1 MHTKWLR
8 AFRTAPLYAPRPWR
22 ITTAATRRNFHAS
35 AALKTTVSPD
45 SNTDNDNTKDES
57 NTKPDKEDGVVEE
70 PNTREDEDIF
80 GEKTST
86 TNGENTAGTNGEN
99 QGRKRRNG
107 ASNGPFRP
115 RTLRTR
121 TPEEL
126 SPVQLPK
133 DFDVTSVCRLEYA
146 QQAHE
151 TVVRVF
157 KELVGHP
164 EWSHAIS
171 SLFERHHGAIRERL
185 KYDSSMHKDIDSLI
199 AAAYWHTA
207 NLIHGTGGAEAAAR
221 FLESHPAPCSTSL
234 LRSPSI
240 HRLAEDVSP
249 RLKVDLNGAM
259 ETAWERNIRETAFAG
274 LHPLF
279 LEEVIASLKAEFALY
294 PPKNVKVS
302 DLQRPIT
309 VINATYYTGFSVAR
323 VLVRHVA
330 AALNADV
337 LHLRAQDIARM
348 VSTYLG
354 QDVIRAP
361 SPISR
366 LGYKAAENSGRSL
379 PGNLDDV
386 NDEDNI
392 YVPYSQ
398 VLRNDML
405 RKQNKSRV
413 MTMDEFL
420 NGANRAKPDEL
431 WEELKINSVLDELVH
446 AADSDAPEQ
455 RPLLVHIDDYNAI
468 NLDLEAGSSII
479 GKIRRVVDGLW
490 VEGRKIALVG
500 TCSSKDAPKAYLD
513 GLREIA
519 LSERLINLYIDATL
533 TSQAEQETLKELEE
547 WDYLN
552 ENERNIMAVFTAMTE
567 PNPESATMPRAGA
580 LGLGPPLSG
589 PEVAS
594 DLPESWA
601 QHVLPLTETFRMATT
616 MIGLRELGISNG
628 TPMREAAIK
637 LKMIDETKERLSRG
651 RKDGEDQPKM
661 PRGLLSDLRK
671 KDSEGSHE
679 EQLLSGLVNAKDI
692 RTTFDNVHAPKETIE
707 SVRMLT
713 TLSLLRPEAFS
724 YGVLATERIP
734 GCLLYGPP
742 GTGKTLLAKAV
753 AKESGANMIEVSAA
767 TINNMYVGESEKTVR
782 ALFRLAKKKEPLVIF
797 IDEADALLGARGQF
811 RDRTGSREV
820 INQFL
825 REWDGMDKTKA
836 FIMVATNRPF
846 DLDEAVLRR
855 LPRKLLID
863 LPREKDR
870 AEILKIHLRDEEL
883 HESVDLDDLARRTPL
898 YSGSDLKNVCV
909 AAAMAAVKEELLANP
924 DGASDVE
931 TEKPHR
937 KRVLQPRHF
946 DAALKEIGASVSE
959 DMQTLTAIRRFDER
973 YGDAAGRKKRRGMGF
988 EVVPEL
994 RDTESA
1000 RVRSLPAAEG

>member
-1 MHTKWLR
+1 MHTQWLR

-22 ITTAATRRNFHAS
+22 ITTAATRRNFHVS
-35 AALKTTVSPD
+35 AALKTTVGPGG
-45 SNTDNDNTKDES
+45 NTDNENTKDAS
-57 NTKPDKEDGVVEE
+57 NSQTDTEDGAREE
-70 PNTREDEDIF
+70 QNAREDENIF

-86 TNGENTAGTNGEN
+86 TNGENTAGTNGDN

-115 RTLRTR
+115 RTLRNR

-126 SPVQLPK
+126 PPVQLPK
-133 DFDVTSVCRLEYA
+133 NFEVTSVRRLGYA

-164 EWSHAIS
+164 QWSDAIS
-171 SLFERHHGAIRERL
+171 TLFEGHHGAIRERL
-185 KYDSSMHKDIDSLI
+185 KDDGTMHNDTDSLA

-207 NLIHGTGGAEAAAR
+207 SLTHRTRGAAAAAK
-221 FLESHPAPCSTSL
+221 FLESHPAPYSTGL
-234 LRSPSI
+234 LRSPAIYS
-240 HRLAEDVSP
+240 LAKDISP
-249 RLKVDLNGAM
+249 QLKDDLNAAM
-259 ETAWERNIRETAFAG
+259 ETAWDRNIQETAFAG

-279 LEEVIASLKAEFALY
+279 LEEVIASLKAEFALEA
-294 PPKNVKVS
+294 PKNVKVS

-337 LHLRAQDIARM
+337 LHLRGQDIARII
-348 VSTYLG
+348 STYLG
-354 QDVIRAP
+354 QDMIRAP

-379 PGNLDDV
+379 PSNPEDM

-405 RKQNKSRV
+405 RKQSKSRV

-420 NGANRAKPDEL
+420 NGASRAKPDEL
-431 WEELKINSVLDELVH
+431 WEDLKINSVLDELVH

-468 NLDLEAGSSII
+468 NLDLDAGSSII
-479 GKIRRVVDGLW
+479 GKIRKVVDGLW
-490 VEGRKIALVG
+490 VEGRKVALVG

-519 LSERLINLYIDATL
+519 LSERLINLHIDTTL
-533 TSQAEQETLKELEE
+533 TSEAEQGRLKELEE

-552 ENERNIMAVFTAMTE
+552 ENERNIVAVFMTMTE
-567 PNPESATMPRAGA
+567 PNPEATTIPQTGA
-580 LGLGPPLSG
+580 LGLGPPLSK

-594 DLPESWA
+594 DLPKSWS
-601 QHVLPLTETFRMATT
+601 QHVLPLTETFRIATA
-616 MIGLRELGISNG
+616 MIGLRELGISDG

-637 LKMIDETKERLSRG
+637 LKIIDETRERLSRG
-651 RKDGEDQPKM
+651 EKDGEDQPKM
-661 PRGLLSDLRK
+661 PRGFLSDLRK

-811 RDRTGSREV
+811 RDRAGSREV

-883 HESVDLDDLARRTPL
+883 GEGVDLDDLAHRTPL

-924 DGASDVE
+924 GDASGAE
-931 TEKPHR
+931 AEKPHG

-988 EVVPEL
+988 EVVPES
-994 RDTESA
+994 RDAESA